1 MKSTIILSAI
11 LSLCQFG
18 DCVLLFSGSTV
29 IMLVFQTSYSEI
41 SCEFF
46 FFFFTPPTDP
56 KPGNSFDAKRI
67 KRGWP
72 KPYGFFLGFI
82 NTLLRRISVILS
94 FALFF
99 CCCFFC
105 FGFLFCL
112 FVCLFFCRWNE
123 PKLKLFRPS
132 IFPWEILEGAYKK
145 KKGGDLLTARA
156 MGWS

>member
-29 IMLVFQTSYSEI
+29 IMLVFQTSYSQI
-41 SCEFF
+41 SSEFF

-99 CCCFFC
+99 FCCFFC

>member
-29 IMLVFQTSYSEI
+29 IMLVFQTSYSQI

-94 FALFF
+94 FALLFF
-99 CCCFFC
+99 
-105 FGFLFCL
+105 FLFCFFLFWFFVL
-112 FVCLFFCRWNE
+112 FVCLFVCFFAGEMNRN
-123 PKLKLFRPS
+123 
-132 IFPWEILEGAYKK
+132 
-145 KKGGDLLTARA
+145 
-156 MGWS
+156 

>member
-29 IMLVFQTSYSEI
+29 IMLVFQTSYSQI

-46 FFFFTPPTDP
+46 FFFFSPPTDP

-99 CCCFFC
+99 FFGL
-105 FGFLFCL
+105 FFLFWFFVL
-112 FVCLFFCRWNE
+112 FVCLFVFL
-123 PKLKLFRPS
+123 PVK
-132 IFPWEILEGAYKK
+132 
-145 KKGGDLLTARA
+145 
-156 MGWS
+156 

>member
-1 MKSTIILSAI
+1 MKLTIILSVEFVSIWWPCLVVFRLHGNNAGV
-11 LSLCQFG
+11 S
-18 DCVLLFSGSTV
+18 DLLFSDF
-29 IMLVFQTSYSEI
+29 LW
-41 SCEFF
+41 C
-46 FFFFTPPTDP
+46 FFTPPTDP

-94 FALFF
+94 FALFCFF
-99 CCCFFC
+99 CFFFFC

-132 IFPWEILEGAYKK
+132 IFPWEILEGAYKNK
-145 KKGGDLLTARA
+145 KRGDLLTARA